1 MDYRNYFKQLKRS
14 DGKHF
19 ITVTDDAPVELKN
32 FIHCVHSVYFFKCL
46 PNDWIYSI
54 IQRAFEEL
62 HLDSLQDINIEAD
75 IYNHDLAYWFYNN
88 CNQYAHEYCNEWLED
103 CYYKDLNIDMIEI
116 IRKAQEVAKIRIYC
130 LVNDFIQQQKEVKN
144 EKL

>member
-1 MDYRNYFKQLKRS
+1 MDYTKYFERVRRPNGIKFVKLTNDAPENLRDLINTIHK
-14 DGKHF
+14 KHF
-19 ITVTDDAPVELKN
+19 CN
-32 FIHCVHSVYFFKCL
+32 CL
-46 PNDWIYSI
+46 PNDWIYEVI
-54 IQRAFEEL
+54 HDAFDDFNFNLLE
-62 HLDSLQDINIEAD
+62 DITIEAN

-144 EKL
+144 DQ